1 MGRQVHLAGELTD
14 HWTVVTGGSMGIGL
28 GIARSFVRAGAN
40 VMIVARRAEALA
52 TAADELGELAGPGQ
66 QISTRQA
73 DTSDRDAITALFEAI
88 DNDLPRLDTFVANAG
103 SGVVTPFVDIPIEEW
118 DRTIAFNLTG
128 TFLACQH
135 AARRMVASNAPN
147 RSIIVVSSIRSMGAR
162 PGRLAYSITKAGL
175 NQLVRVAAYEL
186 AEHGVRVN
194 GLLPGITA
202 TPMALDR
209 NPEVFAEMAATVP
222 LRRAGTPDD
231 MGEAARYLASPAA
244 RFVTGTHLVVDG
256 GESLW

>member
-1 MGRQVHLAGELTD
+1 MGADGHPARELAD
-14 HWTVVTGGSMGIGL
+14 HWTVVTGGSMGIGF

-40 VMIVARRAEALA
+40 VMIVARRPEALA
-52 TAADELGELAGPGQ
+52 TAAAELGELAGPGQ

-73 DTSDRDAITALFEAI
+73 DTSDRDAIAALFEEI
-88 DNDLPRLDTFVANAG
+88 DDELPRLDTFVANAG

-135 AARRMVASNAPN
+135 AARRMVASDAPN
-147 RSIIVVSSIRSMGAR
+147 RSIIVVSSIRSMGTR
-162 PGRLAYSITKAGL
+162 PGRLAYSVTKAGL

-209 NPEVFAEMAATVP
+209 NPDVFAKMAATVP